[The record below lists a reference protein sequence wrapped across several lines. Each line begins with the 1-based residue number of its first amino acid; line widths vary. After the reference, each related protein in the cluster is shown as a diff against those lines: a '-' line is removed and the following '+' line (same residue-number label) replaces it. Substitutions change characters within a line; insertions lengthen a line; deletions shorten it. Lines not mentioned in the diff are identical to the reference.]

1 MAALGL
7 KPDGGRPTSPARPTS
22 ATVEGYGRE
31 ENAVAAAA
39 AVALA
44 AAVDAALDAA
54 SAGSFSPLPIRAG
67 ENTEYANQRFLSY

>member
-1 MAALGL
+1 VAALGL

-44 AAVDAALDAA
+44 TAVDAALDAA
-54 SAGSFSPLPIRAG
+54 SAGSFSPLSPKYQIC
-67 ENTEYANQRFLSY
+67 ESTVPLVLS